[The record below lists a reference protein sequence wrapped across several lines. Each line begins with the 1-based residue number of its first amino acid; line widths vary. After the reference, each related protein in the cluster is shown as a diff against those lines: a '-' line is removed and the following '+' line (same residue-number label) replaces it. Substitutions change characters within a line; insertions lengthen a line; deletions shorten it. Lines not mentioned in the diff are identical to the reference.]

1 MKLTIISGV
10 VIDCASINGLQE
22 AVKDHVAKID
32 QRLEKLD
39 KEQKHLRRQ
48 CRGLMTALN
57 GRAPK
62 KSASTTPA
70 TA

>member
-1 MKLTIISGV
+1 VKLTINGV
-10 VIDCASINGLQE
+10 VINASINGLQE
-22 AVKDHVAKID
+22 AVKAELAKIE

-39 KEQKHLRRQ
+39 KEQKLLRRQ
-48 CRGLMTALN
+48 RRGLKVAAD

-70 TA
+70 

>member
-1 MKLTIISGV
+1 MKLTISGV
-10 VIDCASINGLQE
+10 VINYASINGLQE

-32 QRLEKLD
+32 QRLDKLD

-48 CRGLMTALN
+48 RRGLMTALN

-62 KSASTTPA
+62 KSASPTPTT
-70 TA
+70 